1 MEDLISVIIPVY
13 NVEKYI
19 KRCLDSVIKQ
29 TYSKLEIILVDD
41 GSTDNSG
48 EICDEYAKK
57 DERVIVIHKTNGG
70 LSDARNKG
78 IEKAKGKYI
87 GFVDSDDW
95 ISENM
100 YEALY
105 NNAVKYGADI
115 SCCDFIRTRDD
126 NEKIDRKKFD
136 NKINIY
142 NLDEYMK
149 IFFKIGTQ
157 QCVYYAWNKLY
168 KREIIQNDLYPKGLT
183 SEDVQGTFKTLIRSN
198 KIVSVNYPYYYYFIN
213 DNSITGKRFADKDF
227 DLLQIWDNV
236 VEICKDNKPE
246 YLDMA
251 ILNRNRIDYTLL
263 MRMAMQLS
271 NREIIS
277 KYEEET
283 IKLIT
288 NLKKNKKELLK
299 SRIPISR
306 KITIFMICNNYRF
319 FIAICNIF
327 QKIRRIK

>member
-13 NVEKYI
+13 NVEKYL
-19 KRCLDSVIKQ
+19 KRCLDSIIKQ
-29 TYSKLEIILVDD
+29 TYKKLEIILVDD

-48 EICDEYAKK
+48 KICDEYAKK
-57 DERVIVIHKTNGG
+57 DERIIVIHKANGG

-78 IEKAKGKYI
+78 IEIAKGKYI

-95 ISENM
+95 ISDKM
-100 YEALY
+100 YETLY
-105 NNAVKYGADI
+105 SNAIKYDADI
-115 SCCDFIRTRDD
+115 SCCEFIRTKDF
-126 NEKIDRKKFD
+126 NEKVDEKKYD
-136 NKINIY
+136 NIKKAY
-142 NLDEYMK
+142 NQDEYIK

-168 KREIIQNDLYPKGLT
+168 KRDIIQNNLYPIGLT
-183 SEDVQGTFKTLIRSN
+183 SEDVQGTFKTLIKSN

-213 DNSITGKRFADKDF
+213 DNSITGKKFAEKDF

-236 VEICKDNKPE
+236 VAICKENKPE
-246 YLDMA
+246 YLEMA

-271 NREIIS
+271 NKEIRD
-277 KYEEET
+277 KYKEE
-283 IKLIT
+283 ILKLTT
-288 NLKKNKKELLK
+288 NLKKNRQQLLK
-299 SRIPISR
+299 SQIPISR
-306 KITIFMICNNYRF
+306 KITIFMICKNYKLF
-319 FIAICNIF
+319 VTFCNIF